1 MLLALSQELMSLC
14 PIVTRAGG
22 KVAVATDGVTV
33 DHTPPEMIEIGT
45 ENWTQYQ
52 QRDDVLN
59 FAWDFQDP
67 ESGVG
72 EYRCVVFQTFHV
84 SCLLFLSFVCCLALA
99 ETAVS
104 SGRCTSDISSLSSFL
119 FSCARYI
126 CADVTDISCLL
137 SFLAGVAG
145 YCCLLAD
152 VPLIYLICCPF
163 CLALPDT
170 AVS

>member
-1 MLLALSQELMSLC
+1 MLFQISQELMFLC

-45 ENWTQYQ
+45 ENRTQYQ

-84 SCLLFLSFVCCLALA
+84 SCLLLVLLCVVLFVWRCRIQLFPC
-99 ETAVS
+99 
-104 SGRCTSDISSLSSFL
+104 RCT
-119 FSCARYI
+119 AG
-126 CADVTDISCLL
+126 ISCLL
-137 SFLAGVAG
+137 SFLSGVAG
-145 YCCLLAD
+145 YCC
-152 VPLIYLICCPF
+152 VPVQIYL
-163 CLALPDT
+163 
-170 AVS
+170 

>member
-1 MLLALSQELMSLC
+1 MLFAISQELMSLC

-45 ENWTQYQ
+45 ENRTQYQ

-84 SCLLFLSFVCCLALA
+84 SCLLLLVLCPLSGV
-99 ETAVS
+99 
-104 SGRCTSDISSLSSFL
+104 GGDRCVFWQM
-119 FSCARYI
+119 
-126 CADVTDISCLL
+126 
-137 SFLAGVAG
+137 
-145 YCCLLAD
+145 
-152 VPLIYLICCPF
+152 YL
-163 CLALPDT
+163 
-170 AVS
+170 